1 MYCARRFHIMLR
13 EDKDYFN
20 KLPNA
25 IISVYSRLDDD
36 LQRSNEWR
44 ESLYPRGNGDCFQ
57 FLSANL
63 WPSAEL
69 PETTN
74 YVAPLRKG
82 STACVVIIRGNH
94 IIVGNLGDSRC
105 VLSENGQAF
114 NLSIDHKP
122 NIQPERLRIERA
134 GGRVLSERVPFVGP
148 GKKIR
153 YRCGVARIE
162 GRFGLS
168 RAIGDFQFKQNKDMP
183 PSQQIVTCVP
193 DVHLVNITDKTEFL
207 VIASDGVWS
216 QMSSKEVV
224 DFVRKELNSM
234 TNLRAICEKLLD
246 RCLLSKDNVTAILVQ
261 FKPRAA
267 VAPNL
272 SGIEEPGIKKEI
284 DDDSEELPLSHHPQE

>member
-1 MYCARRFHIMLR
+1 MVVFSVGDLDKGKTSQASAAAAMASQNPVQFSCRTSTSSSSGGHDQMRKAGPAMGASASTSLTSKLSNEGENQRIKYASSTMQGCCIKKEDALAVELDLDALKNTSFFGVYDGHGGAEVAMYCARRFHIMLR

-153 YRCGVARIE
+153 
-162 GRFGLS
+162 RFS
-168 RAIGDFQFKQNKDMP
+168 I
-183 PSQQIVTCVP
+183 
-193 DVHLVNITDKTEFL
+193 
-207 VIASDGVWS
+207 
-216 QMSSKEVV
+216 
-224 DFVRKELNSM
+224 
-234 TNLRAICEKLLD
+234 
-246 RCLLSKDNVTAILVQ
+246 
-261 FKPRAA
+261 
-267 VAPNL
+267 
-272 SGIEEPGIKKEI
+272 
-284 DDDSEELPLSHHPQE
+284 